1 MDPSATEGKD
11 ETKQARVTVAP
22 VDAQDDSDDDHAED
36 EVAEDDEDILNDWPD
51 DTQVS
56 RDVAR
61 LKNESNVVYYR
72 SGTRPHPCS
81 DQVMLTSPPSSICT
95 TLDTPLPQ
103 TKLYRRSRRSR
114 LWSSRQA
121 TGARSL

>member
-11 ETKQARVTVAP
+11 ETKQARVAVAP
-22 VDAQDDSDDDHAED
+22 IDAQDDSDDDHVED

-61 LKNESNVVYYR
+61 LEKESNVVYHR
-72 SGTRPHPCS
+72 SGT
-81 DQVMLTSPPSSICT
+81 
-95 TLDTPLPQ
+95 
-103 TKLYRRSRRSR
+103 
-114 LWSSRQA
+114 
-121 TGARSL
+121 